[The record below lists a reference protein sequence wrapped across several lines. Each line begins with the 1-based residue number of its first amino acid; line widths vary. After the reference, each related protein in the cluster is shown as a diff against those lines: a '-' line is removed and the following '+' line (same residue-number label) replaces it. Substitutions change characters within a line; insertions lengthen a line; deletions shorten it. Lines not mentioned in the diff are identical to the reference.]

1 MAAEINPA
9 DYDTFYQSTAG
20 FIIPT
25 VTGTI
30 SCVSSLTIITIILRS
45 RRNTV
50 YHRIMLLV
58 SLSDVL
64 SSTAI
69 ALTTMPMPADVIY
82 SYAGPSYGTVATC
95 DAQAHVYTIGTISSV
110 SAICLLNV
118 YYLCKIVFNMEE
130 RTFSKTV
137 EPLYCILSF
146 PVGIIFPPFILLG
159 SNGLF
164 NPTPY
169 ESYCSISLYPYRCS
183 NTSDGVDCIRGDI
196 IKEKLNLSL
205 MHVFFM
211 IALGIMG
218 LSMLTIICKVYRTEK
233 RMQQQ
238 QQQCRTLNNP
248 QNENNDLAIP
258 PTAEDQE
265 EEIFDEDDKTT
276 ASSPKSP
283 TAEDAAILNLQHGLT
298 KTVSLQAA
306 MYLSA
311 FVLSYLFTFLTLIQN
326 KSGEFPYA
334 DVKYVQ
340 VLKVVFQPSR
350 GLFNMLIFIYHK
362 LYQMKSVEKD
372 LYSTCDALRL
382 VFRNPGKI
390 PERVISGM
398 HTEFKHEAEGMFS
411 SRSRGSVEEHSSS
424 PPLSHGEDELDR
436 DAMSSSADI
445 SYSPN
450 NLEGSEFGDHE
461 HGLYLVRKGARNPD
475 PVGSSGIDSAEL
487 SFEPQSFKDSDV
499 SDASRVFYK

>member
-30 SCVSSLTIITIILRS
+30 SCVSSLTIIFVILRS

-69 ALTTMPMPADVIY
+69 ALTTIPMPADVIY

-95 DAQAHVYTIGTISSV
+95 DAQAHVYTIGSISSV

-137 EPLYCILSF
+137 EPLCCILSF
-146 PVGIIFPPFILLG
+146 PAGVIFPFILG

-169 ESYCSISLYPYRCS
+169 ESFCSLSTYPYRC
-183 NTSDGVDCIRGDI
+183 NTSDGSDCIRGDI
-196 IKEKLNLSL
+196 LKDRLSGHIGLLSL
-205 MHVFFM
+205 VQAFLM

-218 LSMLTIICKVYRTEK
+218 LSMLTIICKVYRNEK

-238 QQQCRTLNNP
+238 QQCRPPNNP
-248 QNENNDLAIP
+248 TNENNDLAIP
-258 PTAEDQE
+258 TQDKEEIFVEDDKNTTSSKSPVPTAE
-265 EEIFDEDDKTT
+265 
-276 ASSPKSP
+276 
-283 TAEDAAILNLQHGLT
+283 EDAILHLQHGLT

-311 FVLSYLFTFLTLIQN
+311 FILSYLFTFLTVLQN

-334 DVKYVQ
+334 ELKAVQ
-340 VLKVVFQPSR
+340 VLKVVFQPSQ

-362 LYQMKSVEKD
+362 LYQVKRVEKD

-382 VFRNPGKI
+382 VFGNPGEI
-390 PERVISGM
+390 PEKVISGILQVQLNEVEKTNDANIM
-398 HTEFKHEAEGMFS
+398 AFGNEED
-411 SRSRGSVEEHSSS
+411 GSDSS
-424 PPLSHGEDELDR
+424 PRCESGLELTSIGRTNVQSSGPSERNKKQRQRGAQLDEV
-436 DAMSSSADI
+436 
-445 SYSPN
+445 
-450 NLEGSEFGDHE
+450 E
-461 HGLYLVRKGARNPD
+461 
-475 PVGSSGIDSAEL
+475 SGIDSDDLSYQEDSRFTGGLSGFSEL
-487 SFEPQSFKDSDV
+487 SGL
-499 SDASRVFYK
+499 SRF